1 MTFVQ
6 SGIEFLCSQDV
17 QYLPD
22 VCKVLFSTLGKY
34 KNIVKVHQDE
44 FPNIGPEYSVHN
56 ALKNSRSVCQSERK
70 DSEFIQSHGG
80 FKRCFGT
87 ISILYFDLIIPLH

>member
-1 MTFVQ
+1 MQ
-6 SGIEFLCSQDV
+6 PSIKFLCSQDV

-22 VCKVLFSTLGKY
+22 MCQVLFSTLGKY

-44 FPNIGPEYSVHN
+44 LPNIGPEYSVHN
-56 ALKNSRSVCQSERK
+56 ALKNGRSVRQSERK

-80 FKRCFGT
+80 FNCCFGT
-87 ISILYFDLIIPLH
+87 FSILYFDLIVPLH

>member
-44 FPNIGPEYSVHN
+44 LPNIGPEYSVHN
-56 ALKNSRSVCQSERK
+56 ALKNSKSFVNPKGRTLNSYSPMGVLNAVLAHSVSC
-70 DSEFIQSHGG
+70 
-80 FKRCFGT
+80 
-87 ISILYFDLIIPLH
+87 ILI